1 MSNKKEIKDMIPV
14 EVIATKIFLVR
25 GQKIILD
32 KDLAELYKVGTK
44 ILNRAV
50 RRNIRRFPLDF
61 MFQLNKEEFK
71 NLRFHFGTS
80 KWGGRRYFP

>member
-50 RRNIRRFPLDF
+50 
-61 MFQLNKEEFK
+61 
-71 NLRFHFGTS
+71 
-80 KWGGRRYFP
+80 